1 KEMTVRRLTSD
12 KKLLVK
18 LIRETSR
25 PEMAFIARSGI
36 YFVFVLGI
44 VQAVVWA
51 VTKNPLVMP
60 IFGAAVGLFTDWLAI
75 QLIFVPREPVYITRK
90 LYFQDKFQRRKAE
103 VAQQYGEIIAR
114 DVLTVPNLMESIL
127 SGPRSDRL
135 MAMISRTV
143 AEAIDEQTSSA
154 RPLVNATIGGKRLE
168 EMKRAAAD
176 KSIARLPETVR
187 HAEGYLTEAM
197 DVARLVEERMSKLTP
212 VEYEG
217 LLRPA

>member
-1 KEMTVRRLTSD
+1 
-12 KKLLVK
+12 
-18 LIRETSR
+18 
-25 PEMAFIARSGI
+25 
-36 YFVFVLGI
+36 
-44 VQAVVWA
+44 
-51 VTKNPLVMP
+51 
-60 IFGAAVGLFTDWLAI
+60 
-75 QLIFVPREPVYITRK
+75 
-90 LYFQDKFQRRKAE
+90 
-103 VAQQYGEIIAR
+103 
-114 DVLTVPNLMESIL
+114 
-127 SGPRSDRL
+127 PRSDRL

-217 LLRPA
+217 LLRPAFRQDEWTLVVVGGLLGGVVGALQLLVMLH